1 MPWGTKQ
8 SATQW
13 TNITEERFFDE
24 APTLADEGLAHCQVT
39 VVFPPNPKDDAIVR
53 VYATLDDVAMDDA
66 DWDTQLYAE
75 HLIEKVND
83 ASARL
88 SFTVSGVYRFRVGVQ
103 SAGTLARADF
113 SFRLSRQPE
122 QAGARQQAAGRQRPG
137 NRRRAAA

>member
-8 SATQW
+8 SATQRS
-13 TNITEERFFDE
+13 NVTEERFFDE
-24 APTLADEGLAHCQVT
+24 APILADEGLAHCQVT

-122 QAGARQQAAGRQRPG
+122 QAAGRQRAGNRQQAARGKRSG
-137 NRRRAAA
+137 G

>member
-8 SATQW
+8 SATQRS
-13 TNITEERFFDE
+13 NVTEERFFDE

-103 SAGTLARADF
+103 SAGTLASANF

-122 QAGARQQAAGRQRPG
+122 QAAGRQQAGNRQQAARGKRSG
-137 NRRRAAA
+137 G